1 MPSGGSVAFLYG
13 FIFCV
18 ICNLCMSAS
27 LAEMSSIWPT
37 AGGQYH
43 WAYALSTDEWRISM
57 VCLYFCLFLPIEKA
71 DSEQSYLVGWINI
84 AGWLTLITTEAFFA
98 GVCSHPQSVIRTD
111 RV

>member
-1 MPSGGSVAFLYG
+1 MAHGRRAVPLGLCPVRGRVEDFHGVSVFL
-13 FIFCV
+13 
-18 ICNLCMSAS
+18 S
-27 LAEMSSIWPT
+27 
-37 AGGQYH
+37 
-43 WAYALSTDEWRISM
+43 
-57 VCLYFCLFLPIEKA
+57 FCLFLPVEQA